1 MDPEN
6 TEVAAGSEDGGGQAD
21 QPEGDSTGQEG
32 AGGETASGGGAG
44 SGPLTGSDGRHEELV
59 AALRAG
65 DQGFMFGDDRAITNP
80 PNWASRDSTQLYNG
94 ATMRNDPGMVDATGQ
109 AWSNHGTALSDVA
122 NGLFE
127 AISQLGHAWIGQAS
141 GAAQGTLAA
150 IARSSE
156 SAGEA
161 ARAMGARMTEQAAA
175 AAEVKKMPPPREFD
189 AEQALQAM
197 LEGGP
202 EAMTADLKAQSDAA
216 RDVKEQQIAYC
227 NAYTAA
233 LQQTDDRTPS
243 FGPESLALR
252 PVVDSGGSG
261 GAGIGGYGTGV
272 GIGAGGGAAALGTTG
287 AAAQE
292 PVPARGVVAA
302 GGTAAGHQQAPVQ
315 TAPPS
320 PGTAGPAGPVTT
332 SGNAPVSGSGGPG
345 AGVTAGAAA
354 LAAGVGVGGAKAM
367 AKANRSGS
375 KQRPADGENN
385 AQAGE
390 QQASEEQQPPEDSG
404 TAPAAPEQTSATA
417 NQAPAGGT
425 AGQSAQGYGA
435 QAAAGGPV
443 PPAGTP
449 MGGGGAGMAGGA
461 GASAGGDE
469 DRVHESYLI
478 EPDPDEL
485 FGPGEAMTPPVIGM
499 IDEEE

>member
-6 TEVAAGSEDGGGQAD
+6 TEVAAGPGGGDGQAD
-21 QPEGDSTGQEG
+21 LPDGGSTGQEG

-44 SGPLTGSDGRHEELV
+44 SGTLTGSDGRHEELV
-59 AALRAG
+59 AAVRAG
-65 DQGFMFGDDRAITNP
+65 DQGFLFGDDRAITNP

-109 AWSNHGTALSDVA
+109 AWSNHGTALTDVA

-127 AISQLGHAWIGQAS
+127 AINQLGHAWVGQAS

-161 ARAMGARMTEQAAA
+161 ARAMGTRMAEQAAA

-189 AEQALQAM
+189 PEQALQAM

-243 FGPESLALR
+243 FGPESLAMR

-261 GAGIGGYGTGV
+261 AAGIGGYGSGV
-272 GIGAGGGAAALGTTG
+272 GVGAGGGAAALGTTG

-292 PVPARGVVAA
+292 PVPARGAVAA
-302 GGTAAGHQQAPVQ
+302 GGTAAGHQQASVQ
-315 TAPPS
+315 PALPS
-320 PGTAGPAGPVTT
+320 PGTATPAGPVTT
-332 SGNAPVSGSGGPG
+332 SGNAPVSGSGGSG
-345 AGVTAGAAA
+345 VGVTAGAAA
-354 LAAGVGVGGAKAM
+354 LAAGVGAGGAKAM

-375 KQRPADGENN
+375 KQRPAGGEN
-385 AQAGE
+385 AQAEE
-390 QQASEEQQPPEDSG
+390 QQAPEGQQPPEDSG
-404 TAPAAPEQTSATA
+404 TAPASPEQTSATA

-469 DRVHESYLI
+469 DRTHESYLI